1 MKRFAKHAAC
11 GRKCVLL
18 YAGDFDPAGLVIST
32 SLRDNMKELEGA
44 VNFELAADRVPDIA
58 IDDVIIDRFGLNY
71 DFINESNLSWIEG
84 LETGSGKRLDDI
96 RHKDYRKEYVQ
107 SYLRNYCPDWVAP
120 LTPFTVGTGARKC
133 EANALVTQPK
143 RARKLCLRTILKYLS
158 PRHPAQYRSRLKEP
172 REELRREVMRYG
184 YSRATHDQAG
194 RYLIRPPWR
203 NSNRGSNY
211 GGPATLAEA
220 P

>member
-1 MKRFAKHAAC
+1 MPLG

-96 RHKDYRKEYVQ
+96 RHKDHKKQYVQ
-107 SYLRNYCPDWVAP
+107 DYLKNYCPDSGSP
-120 LTPFTVGTGARKC
+120 RLTPGAPVSV
-133 EANALVTQPK
+133 AGS
-143 RARKLCLRTILKYLS
+143 ARRI
-158 PRHPAQYRSRLKEP
+158 
-172 REELRREVMRYG
+172 
-184 YSRATHDQAG
+184 
-194 RYLIRPPWR
+194 
-203 NSNRGSNY
+203 
-211 GGPATLAEA
+211 GG
-220 P
+220 